1 MPAPDGPMS
10 AIMSPGSALKDTWS
24 SRTFICALV
33 VAVGHL
39 EEEVP
44 RLDLVERLA
53 RPVGLVLDDDVD
65 LAARRCG

>member
-1 MPAPDGPMS
+1 MS
-10 AIMSPGSALKDTWS
+10 AIMSPGSALNDTWS
-24 SRTFICALV
+24 SSVFICALV

-65 LAARRCG
+65 AGSPRSG